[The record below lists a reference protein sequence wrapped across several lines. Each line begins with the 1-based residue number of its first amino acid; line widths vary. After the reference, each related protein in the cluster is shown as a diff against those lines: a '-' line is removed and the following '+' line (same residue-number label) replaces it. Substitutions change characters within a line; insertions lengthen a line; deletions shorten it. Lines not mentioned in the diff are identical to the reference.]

1 LKALRDKEETFLK
14 MSNGQVIL
22 NNNLID
28 RFNNITKFIVTE
40 QQEINDY
47 IKYTQ
52 NSVYREL
59 R

>member
-1 LKALRDKEETFLK
+1 